1 MEHNRAEVMK
11 KARAKRLRREQTK
24 MARKTPRAAQRSPTN
39 TGTGLTEKVIDLAQG
54 ASRQVGEIVKDTA
67 RKIAG
72 ALG

>member
-24 MARKTPRAAQRSPTN
+24 MARKKPRAAQHSPTN
-39 TGTGLTEKVIDLAQG
+39 TATGLTEKVIDLAQG
-54 ASRQVGEIVKDTA
+54 ASRQVGEIVKDAA